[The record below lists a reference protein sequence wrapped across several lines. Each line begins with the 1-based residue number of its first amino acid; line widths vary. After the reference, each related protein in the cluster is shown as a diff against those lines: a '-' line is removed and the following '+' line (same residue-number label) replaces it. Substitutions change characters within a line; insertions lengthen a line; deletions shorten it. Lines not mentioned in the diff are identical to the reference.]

1 MGDINLK
8 SVFGNN
14 NRSQI
19 RNKIQCNKIIQNSL
33 KQLVEEY
40 FSGTT
45 IDEKFIQ
52 GVHDDTKEF
61 EVFFGRAKAFTSP
74 KSEYTNFQESITKFY
89 QEIFED
95 AGIPERINII
105 CTLDDVYTIAIT
117 SRDKS
122 TPGNRNTTLF
132 YNCKRHVFDTTKI
145 RFSVINWS
153 IEQATQSIN
162 LFQEFWVWYIFTCH
176 H

>member
-19 RNKIQCNKIIQNSL
+19 QNSL
-33 KQLVEEY
+33 QQLVGEY

-74 KSEYTNFQESITKFY
+74 KSIQNDFILVSSEYTNFQELITNSTKKY
-89 QEIFED
+89 LKMQVSPTES
-95 AGIPERINII
+95 
-105 CTLDDVYTIAIT
+105 T
-117 SRDKS
+117 KS
-122 TPGNRNTTLF
+122 A
-132 YNCKRHVFDTTKI
+132 H
-145 RFSVINWS
+145 
-153 IEQATQSIN
+153 
-162 LFQEFWVWYIFTCH
+162 
-176 H
+176 